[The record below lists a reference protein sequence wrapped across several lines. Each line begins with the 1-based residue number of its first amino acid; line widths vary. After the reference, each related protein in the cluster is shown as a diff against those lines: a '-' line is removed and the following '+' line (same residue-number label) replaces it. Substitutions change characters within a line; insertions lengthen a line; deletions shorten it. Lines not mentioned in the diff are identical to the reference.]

1 MVSLAASD
9 TATVELSITGLRS
22 TKGLV
27 HLCMTANPA
36 LLNKCDKDPA
46 ARKLSL
52 PATKAGKIELTGL
65 APATYAI
72 ALLHDENGNSKMDT
86 TLGMPRE
93 GFAFSRNPKIRF
105 GPPKFADASFRAEAG
120 VTTQQSITFKY
131 ML

>member
-1 MVSLAASD
+1 MASLAASD
-9 TATVELSITGLRS
+9 TATVELNITGLRS

-36 LLNKCDKDPA
+36 LLTKCDKDPN

-52 PATKAGKIELTGL
+52 PAAKATKIELTGL

-86 TLGMPRE
+86 VLGMPRE
-93 GFAFSRNPKIRF
+93 GFGFSRNPKIRL
-105 GPPKFADASFRAEAG
+105 GPPKFAETSFRAEAG
-120 VTTQQSITFKY
+120 VTTQQAITFKY